1 MKKTWNVSYNV
12 YYHRVHQLAISS
24 TCVVL
29 GIHYKIAKACI
40 KLGELSHLM
49 QTFILLKSLP
59 KLLLLRSA
67 ASPTFFLEVWLL
79 ALELHVVV
87 VLEEL
92 TPIACILLAA

>member
-40 KLGELSHLM
+40 KLGESSPLM
-49 QTFILLKSLP
+49 QAFILL
-59 KLLLLRSA
+59 
-67 ASPTFFLEVWLL
+67 
-79 ALELHVVV
+79 
-87 VLEEL
+87 
-92 TPIACILLAA
+92 